1 MKRIISILIVLAMIC
16 SLAAC
21 TQSNLEDNTTAAP
34 ESSATEAESAE
45 VTEGTSAN
53 NITTDNATEGT
64 TEAESED
71 APEII
76 LEPALINGVSIAE
89 YTIVYDAEGL
99 DYNKRAAEYVQSE
112 ILARCGVKLQIVD
125 DSTAPTSHEIII
137 GETSRELSLE
147 LDKECKG
154 LEFSML
160 TKNGNVALEGD
171 YFIIAAAAYYFI
183 DTYKFLSGANITVDD
198 GSLVS
203 TPIVKEAK
211 NYILLIGDGMGV
223 NHTLLF
229 DYLEDTSD
237 YSDKEDLFYGYL
249 LPYKGFS
256 RTDSLSGTTDS
267 AAGGTAIACGQKTY
281 NAHIGIDKDQND
293 IQSLTELAISLGMA
307 GAVMSTE
314 NKTGATP
321 AAFSAHAL
329 DREDS
334 QEISE
339 DQTKFYLEKGAILD
353 CGYDY
358 YNYNNV
364 NKIIEK
370 HIKDTL
376 SKASSNEN
384 GFFLMYEE
392 AYTDKHS
399 HNNDIEKIFLALLR
413 FNQAI
418 GRFMEFA
425 FYNPETFV
433 LITADH
439 ETGGILIDEDGNITF
454 TSDDHTSANVP
465 IFAYGYGAE
474 LFNSQ
479 TIENIQ
485 IGHTIASF
493 FGVYDFGDQSEF
505 SYLK

>member
-1 MKRIISILIVLAMIC
+1 MKKIISIFITLAIIL

-21 TQSNLEDNTTAAP
+21 SQSEIQNDAIT
-34 ESSATEAESAE
+34 SE
-45 VTEGTSAN
+45 VTESN
-53 NITTDNATEGT
+53 TEES
-64 TEAESED
+64 TE
-71 APEII
+71 PEVV
-76 LEPALINGVSIAE
+76 LEPATVNGVSLAE

-99 DYNKRAAEYVQSE
+99 DYNKRAAEYIKNE
-112 ILARCGVKLQIVD
+112 IKARCGADIQIVD
-125 DSTAPTSHEIII
+125 DSSSPAAHEIVV
-137 GETSRELSLE
+137 GETSREISSNLNE
-147 LDKECKG
+147 ECEG

-160 TKNGNVALEGD
+160 VQNGNIAIEGD
-171 YFIIAAAAYYFI
+171 YFIIAAAAYYLI
-183 DTYKFLSGANITVDD
+183 DTYGFTSGEDVSISD
-198 GSLVS
+198 GASVH

-211 NYILLIGDGMGV
+211 NFILLIGDGMGV

-229 DYLEDTSD
+229 DHLEDTTD
-237 YSDKEDLFYGYL
+237 YSDNEDIFYGYL

-256 RTDSLSGTTDS
+256 RTDSLTGTTDS
-267 AAGGTAIACGQKTY
+267 AAGGTAIACGRKTY

-293 IQSLTELAISLGMA
+293 IQSLTELAISLGKA

-321 AAFSAHAL
+321 ASFSAHAM
-329 DREDS
+329 DREDTL
-334 QEISE
+334 EIVE
-339 DQTKFYLEKGAILD
+339 DQTKFYLEYGAIID

-358 YNYNNV
+358 YNSNGV
-364 NKIIEK
+364 NGTIER

-376 SKASSNEN
+376 SKVSANEN

-399 HNNDIEKIFLALLR
+399 HNNDIEKIFAAILR

-425 FYNPETFV
+425 FYNPDTFV

-439 ETGGILIDEDGNITF
+439 ETGGIVTDENGNFVF
-454 TSDDHTSANVP
+454 TSDDHTSADVP
-465 IFAYGYGAE
+465 IFAYGYSAE
-474 LFNSQ
+474 LFDGK

-485 IGHTIASF
+485 IGQTIASF
-493 FGVYDFGDQSEF
+493 FGVYDFGYQSEF

>member
-1 MKRIISILIVLAMIC
+1 MKKTTSLLLIIAILLSLVAC
-16 SLAAC
+16 SQ
-21 TQSNLEDNTTAAP
+21 TQSQNDDVTTVPETTAAQ
-34 ESSATEAESAE
+34 STE
-45 VTEGTSAN
+45 
-53 NITTDNATEGT
+53 NIEEAT
-64 TEAESED
+64 TE
-71 APEII
+71 PEVV
-76 LEPALINGVSIAE
+76 LYPATINGVSIAE
-89 YTIVYDAEGL
+89 YSIVYDAEGL
-99 DYNKRAAEYVQSE
+99 DYNKRAAEYIKSE
-112 ILARCGVKLQIVD
+112 ILTRCGVELPIVD
-125 DSTAPTSHEIII
+125 DSTSPSAHEIVV
-137 GETSRELSLE
+137 GETTREISAE
-147 LDKECKG
+147 LNEECNG

-160 TKNGNVALEGD
+160 AQNGNVAIEGD
-171 YFIIAAAAYYFI
+171 YFIIAAAAYYLI
-183 DTYKFLSGANITVDD
+183 DTYSFGSGEEVSISD
-198 GSLVS
+198 GASVH

-211 NYILLIGDGMGV
+211 NFILLIGDGMGV

-229 DYLEDTSD
+229 DHLEDTTD
-237 YSDKEDLFYGYL
+237 YSDKEDIFYGYL

-267 AAGGTAIACGQKTY
+267 AAGGTAISCGQKTY

-293 IQSLTELAISLGMA
+293 MQSLTELAISLGMS

-321 AAFSAHAL
+321 ASFSAHAM
-329 DREDS
+329 DRDDTL
-334 QEISE
+334 EIVE
-339 DQTKFYLEKGAILD
+339 DQTKFYLEHGAIID

-358 YNYNNV
+358 YNSNGV
-364 NKIIEK
+364 NGTIER

-376 SKASSNEN
+376 TKASANEK

-399 HNNDIEKIFLALLR
+399 HNNDMEKIFAAILR

-425 FYNPETFV
+425 FYNPDTFV

-439 ETGGILIDEDGNITF
+439 ETGGIIPDENGNFMF
-454 TSDDHTSANVP
+454 TSDDHTSADVQ

-474 LFNSQ
+474 LFDSK

-485 IGHTIASF
+485 IGQTIASF

>member
-1 MKRIISILIVLAMIC
+1 MKKIISILIILAIILSLTAC
-16 SLAAC
+16 SQPEPQNDAI
-21 TQSNLEDNTTAAP
+21 TSN
-34 ESSATEAESAE
+34 
-45 VTEGTSAN
+45 VTEN
-53 NITTDNATEGT
+53 NTEGG
-64 TEAESED
+64 TEESTE
-71 APEII
+71 PEVV
-76 LEPALINGVSIAE
+76 LEPATVNGVSIAE

-99 DYNKRAAEYVQSE
+99 DYNKRAAEYIKNE
-112 ILARCGVKLQIVD
+112 IKTRCGADIQIVD
-125 DSTAPTSHEIII
+125 DSSSPADHEIVV
-137 GETSRELSLE
+137 GETSREISSNLCE
-147 LDKECKG
+147 DCEG

-160 TKNGNVALEGD
+160 AQNGNIAIEGD
-171 YFIIAAAAYYFI
+171 YFIIAAAAYYLI
-183 DTYKFLSGANITVDD
+183 DTYSFGSGEEVSISD
-198 GSLVS
+198 GASVH

-211 NYILLIGDGMGV
+211 NFILLIGDGMGV

-229 DYLEDTSD
+229 DHLEDTTD
-237 YSDKEDLFYGYL
+237 YSDGEDIFYGYL
-249 LPYKGFS
+249 FPYKGFS
-256 RTDSLSGTTDS
+256 RTDSLTGTTDS
-267 AAGGTAIACGQKTY
+267 AAGGTAIACGRKTY

-293 IQSLTELAISLGMA
+293 IQSLTELAISLGKA

-321 AAFSAHAL
+321 AAFSAHAM
-329 DREDS
+329 DREDTL
-334 QEISE
+334 EIVE
-339 DQTKFYLEKGAILD
+339 DQTKFYLEHGAIID

-358 YNYNNV
+358 YNSNGV
-364 NKIIEK
+364 NKTIER
-370 HIKDTL
+370 HISDTL
-376 SKASSNEN
+376 SKVSSNEN

-399 HNNDIEKIFLALLR
+399 HNNDIEKIFAAILR

-425 FYNPETFV
+425 FYNPDTFV

-439 ETGGILIDEDGNITF
+439 ETGGIVTDENGNFVF

-474 LFNSQ
+474 LFDGK

-485 IGHTIASF
+485 IGQTIASF

>member
-1 MKRIISILIVLAMIC
+1 MKKIISIIIALAMIF

-21 TQSNLEDNTTAAP
+21 TQPSVEEGTTATNP
-34 ESSATEAESAE
+34 ESSDTEAQSTK
-45 VTEGTSAN
+45 VTEGTSDV
-53 NITTDNATEGT
+53 TTEDT
-64 TEAESED
+64 TEAESQGE
-71 APEII
+71 PEII
-76 LEPALINGVSIAE
+76 LEPALVNGVSITE
-89 YTIVYDAEGL
+89 YTIVYDADGL
-99 DYNKRAAEYVQSE
+99 DYNKRAAEYVQGE

-125 DSTAPTSHEIII
+125 DSTAPSAHEIII
-137 GETSRELSLE
+137 GETSRELSEE
-147 LDKECKG
+147 LDAECEG
-154 LEFSML
+154 LEFSIL
-160 TKNGNVALEGD
+160 TKNGNIALEGD
-171 YFIIAAAAYYFI
+171 YFIIAAAAYYFM
-183 DTYKFLSGANITVDD
+183 DTYGFLSGENVTISD
-198 GSLVS
+198 GSS
-203 TPIVKEAK
+203 INTPIVKKAK

-237 YSDKEDLFYGYL
+237 YSDREDLFYGYL
-249 LPYKGFS
+249 LPYRGFS

-281 NAHIGIDKDQND
+281 NAHIGIDKNQKD

-321 AAFSAHAL
+321 ATFSAHAL
-329 DREDS
+329 DRDDS
-334 QEISE
+334 QEISD
-339 DQTKFYLEKGAILD
+339 DQTKFYLEQGAILD

-376 SKASSNEN
+376 SKASANEN

-392 AYTDKHS
+392 AHTDKHS
-399 HNNDIEKIFLALLR
+399 HNNDIEKVFLAMLR

-425 FYNPETFV
+425 FYNPDTFV

-439 ETGGILIDEDGNITF
+439 ETGGIVIDEDGNITF
-454 TSDDHTSANVP
+454 TSDDHTSADVP

-474 LFNSQ
+474 LFDGK

-485 IGHTIASF
+485 IGQTIASF